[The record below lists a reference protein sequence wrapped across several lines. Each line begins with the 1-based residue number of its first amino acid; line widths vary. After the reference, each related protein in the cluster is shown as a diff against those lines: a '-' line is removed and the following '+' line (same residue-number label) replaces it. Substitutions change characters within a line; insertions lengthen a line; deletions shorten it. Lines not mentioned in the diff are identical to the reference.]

1 MELNWDPHYTFRAPF
16 ETLGDIVGCFFEK
29 APLKL
34 WKNQQNPLLLLK
46 KTMFWDAKGAFS
58 KSLANKVSRLSNSNS
73 LNFQLFA
80 NIFSAS

>member
-16 ETLGDIVGCFFEK
+16 ETLGDIVKSSFEK

-34 WKNQQNPLLLLK
+34 WKNQQNPLVLLK

-73 LNFQLFA
+73 LNLQLFV
-80 NIFSAS
+80 NIFSVS